1 MMEAFHFQGARI
13 MVISQLKP
21 VDDAAR
27 VPLTTPSPLSAVSW
41 ASVFAGATG
50 AAALSLILL
59 ILGTGL
65 GLSAVSPWAHA
76 GASAASVGVATI
88 AWVLVTQLLASGMG
102 GYLAGRLRTRWV
114 DLHTDEVY
122 FRDTVHGFLAWA
134 VASLATATLL
144 TSVIGNIIGGGMQ
157 AATSTSTPA
166 ATTAAVGAALTGPEA
181 PADAVASPAAGP
193 AAPVDYFVDTLF
205 RRSMAPAP
213 AVVADP
219 PNPAVQAE
227 AARIIANGLRAGALP
242 QDDAF
247 HLATVV
253 AQRTGLNHQE
263 AEKRVTDTFTA
274 AQTKLRDAQA
284 TAKAAADQ
292 ARKASAHT
300 ALWLFI
306 SLLAGAFIASYA
318 ATFGGRLRD
327 A

>member
-1 MMEAFHFQGARI
+1 

-21 VDDAAR
+21 VEDTAR
-27 VPLTTPSPLSAVSW
+27 GLAPTPSPISAVSW
-41 ASVFAGATG
+41 GAVLAGATG

-65 GLSAVSPWAHA
+65 GLSSVSPWANT
-76 GASAASVGVATI
+76 GASATTIGVATI

-122 FRDTVHGFLAWA
+122 FRDTAHGFLAWA
-134 VASLATATLL
+134 VASLATAALL
-144 TSVIGNIIGGGMQ
+144 TSVIGTIVGGGVQ
-157 AATSTSTPA
+157 AASRAPAPA
-166 ATTAAVGAALTGPEA
+166 ATTAAVTAAITGPDTTA
-181 PADAVASPAAGP
+181 DPASAPAAGP
-193 AAPVDYFVDTLF
+193 GTSVDYFVDTLF
-205 RRSMAPAP
+205 RKNMATATAAVPAE
-213 AVVADP
+213 P
-219 PNPAVQAE
+219 PSPAVQAE

-253 AQRTGLNHQE
+253 AQRTGLSPQD

-274 AQTKLRDAQA
+274 AQSKLRDVQA
-284 TAKAAADQ
+284 AAKTAADQ

>member
-1 MMEAFHFQGARI
+1 

-21 VDDAAR
+21 VDDTAR
-27 VPLTTPSPLSAVSW
+27 GLLATPSPASAVSW
-41 ASVFAGATG
+41 AAVFAGATG

-65 GLSAVSPWAHA
+65 GLSSVSPWANA

-88 AWVLVTQLLASGMG
+88 VWVLVTQLLASGMG

-134 VASLATATLL
+134 VASLLTAALL
-144 TSVIGNIIGGGMQ
+144 TSVIGTIIGGGVK
-157 AATSTSTPA
+157 AATRTATPTATSA
-166 ATTAAVGAALTGPEA
+166 LVGAAITGS
-181 PADAVASPAAGP
+181 DAASDTASSPTSDLATLSTAGP
-193 AAPVDYFVDTLF
+193 ATPVDYFVDALF
-205 RRSMAPAP
+205 RKSMVAARAVPADSPSP
-213 AVVADP
+213 ALL
-219 PNPAVQAE
+219 AE
-227 AARIIANGLRAGALP
+227 SARIIANGLRAGALP

-247 HLATVV
+247 HLATLV
-253 AQRTGLNHQE
+253 AQRTGLSQQE
-263 AEKRVTDTFTA
+263 AEKRVTDTFAA
-274 AQTKLRDAQA
+274 AQTRLRDAQA
-284 TAKAAADQ
+284 AAKAAADQ

>member
-1 MMEAFHFQGARI
+1 

-21 VDDAAR
+21 VDDTVRGLPAT
-27 VPLTTPSPLSAVSW
+27 LSPLSAVSW
-41 ASVFAGATG
+41 AAVFAGATG

-65 GLSAVSPWAHA
+65 GLSSVSPWAHA
-76 GASAASVGVATI
+76 GASAASVGVGTI
-88 AWVLVTQLLASGMG
+88 VWVLVTQLLASGMG

-122 FRDTVHGFLAWA
+122 FRDTAHGFLAWA
-134 VASLATATLL
+134 IASLATAALL
-144 TSVIGNIIGGGMQ
+144 TSVIGSIIGGGVQ
-157 AATSTSTPA
+157 AASRTGLPTS
-166 ATTAAVGAALTGPEA
+166 TTAAVGAAITGPDM
-181 PADAVASPAAGP
+181 PSPDLATTPVGGP
-193 AAPVDYFVDTLF
+193 ANSVDYFADTLF
-205 RRSMAPAP
+205 RKSAAAAPAAP
-213 AVVADP
+213 ADP
-219 PNPAVQAE
+219 PSPNLLAE
-227 AARIIANGLRAGALP
+227 AARIIANGLRTGALP

-247 HLATVV
+247 YLATVV
-253 AQRTGLNHQE
+253 AQRTGLSQQE
-263 AEKRVTDTFTA
+263 ADKRVSDIFAA
-274 AQTKLRDAQA
+274 AQTKQRDAQGA
-284 TAKAAADQ
+284 AKTAADE